1 MRFGELVRHHR
12 LERGWS
18 QSTLAERLG
27 VTQRYVS
34 GVESD
39 AANNPTLETICAFV
53 LALELRFYELKPL
66 FACLIAPH
74 PIPHPR
80 ELVTDA

>member
-12 LERGWS
+12 LQHGWS
-18 QSTLAERLG
+18 QSNLAERLG

-34 GVESD
+34 RVESD
-39 AANNPTLETICAFV
+39 EANNPTLETICAFA

-66 FACLIAPH
+66 FVCLITPH
-74 PIPHPR
+74 AIPR
-80 ELVTDA
+80 ILELVADA